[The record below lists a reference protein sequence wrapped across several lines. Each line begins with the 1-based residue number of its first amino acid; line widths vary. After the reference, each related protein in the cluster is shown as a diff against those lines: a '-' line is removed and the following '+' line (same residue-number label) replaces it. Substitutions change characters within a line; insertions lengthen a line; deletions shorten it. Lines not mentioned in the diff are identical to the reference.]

1 MLILAAAMLFGAAD
15 PDAVELGRLSS
26 RALEEN
32 RPKTQQY
39 AYREYYDHRQLNAEG
54 TETDRETETWDI
66 IGLEGYSYRKLILRN
81 DKPLSSKEQGRE
93 DARLKKETER
103 RRKESPEEKKKSLFS
118 LQYSY
123 RMPYDKLA
131 DVFHLRYLGEREFD
145 GRRLQLIDATPN
157 LEFPAQTA
165 DEKESRN
172 WHFVLWLDPDAAFPM
187 RIEADIVGEHSRLQK
202 GTTLRQ
208 DWTRLPD
215 GTWMPK
221 ILTIRYAARLMK
233 LHTVHGEAIRTF
245 TDFHKFAVES
255 KLLGQP

>member
-1 MLILAAAMLFGAAD
+1 MLILAAAMLLVAAD
-15 PDAVELGRLSS
+15 PDAVELGRRSS

-32 RPKTQQY
+32 RPRTQQY

-54 TETDRETETWDI
+54 KETDRETETWDV
-66 IGLEGYSYRKLILRN
+66 IGLEGYSYRKLVLRN
-81 DKPLSSKEQGRE
+81 DKALSPKEQRRE
-93 DARLKKETER
+93 DARLAKETER
-103 RRKESPEEKKKSLFS
+103 RRKESPEEKKKSIFS
-118 LQYSY
+118 LRYTY

-131 DVFHLRYLGEREFD
+131 DVFHLRSLGEREF
-145 GRRLQLIDATPN
+145 GARRLQLIDATPN

-172 WHFVLWLDPDAAFPM
+172 WHFVLWLEPDTAFPI
-187 RIEADIVGEHSRLQK
+187 RIDADIIGDQSKLQK
-202 GTTLRQ
+202 GSALRQ

-221 ILTIRYAARLMK
+221 VLTIRYAAKLK